1 MNSAAI
7 FVIQQPMILRD
18 REEIM
23 LQCNKNTY
31 NHGDIS
37 GTNFAMESAYV
48 LNQLIISAIVVT
60 CFICTKTIVD
70 SLRRRNARLTLVI
83 IGAGPIGLTSML
95 VAARCGRVSRIVLYE
110 ELSKLTLFNKPH
122 QIALDVKSVHFLKRL
137 GVDFDNIEGCW
148 DSGCFYT
155 RLGVFQEYMLTT
167 VPKLGAAVDLRLG
180 TKFTRDSLRDLEK
193 IDGRKL
199 VLACDGSSGQAA
211 RLLGLSDEFAQH
223 SCRAYGA
230 VAALDR
236 PDECQIP
243 MPERLMHNLHFDL
256 TAYGAETSEVDGYQ
270 GFSFKVFGTS
280 RHRFMS
286 LSIPKCESP
295 QVKSLRT
302 VLDRSMMRNIFL
314 KCFNTYKADSEP
326 RLSDPI
332 AVKHMKFSP
341 RLFEVKLSQRLETS
355 AYFQDSNMFVLA
367 EGEAARCY
375 NIHTGMDVN
384 VGIKGL
390 MGLSSF
396 ISLACV
402 VDSEHAILQALL
414 QKNKDADR
422 ICRDFIKAGL
432 VEYHMLKTCL

>member
-1 MNSAAI
+1 MSSVPALSLYHLVPMNENQAAG
-7 FVIQQPMILRD
+7 QQCRHHEH
-18 REEIM
+18 R
-23 LQCNKNTY
+23 Q
-31 NHGDIS
+31 GDLS
-37 GTNFAMESAYV
+37 GTAVLVESAYV
-48 LNQLIISAIVVT
+48 LHQILISVLIVT
-60 CFICTKTIVD
+60 CFVCTKTLVD
-70 SLRRRNARLTLVI
+70 SFRRRNARVSVII

-95 VAARCGRVSRIVLYE
+95 VAARSGRVARIVLYE
-110 ELSKLTLFNKPH
+110 ELCKQVLYNKPH
-122 QIALDVKSVHFLKRL
+122 QIAFDVKSVHFLKRM

-148 DSGCFYT
+148 EMGCFYT

-167 VPKLGAAVDLRLG
+167 IPRLDVPVDVRLP
-180 TKFTRDSLRDLEK
+180 TKFTRESLRDLER
-193 IDGRKL
+193 IEGRKL
-199 VLACDGSSGQAA
+199 VITCDGSSGQAA

-223 SCRAYGA
+223 TCRAYGA

-236 PDECQIP
+236 LDECQVP
-243 MPERLMHNLHFDL
+243 MPERLVHNLHFDL

-270 GFSFKVFGTS
+270 GFTFKVFGTS
-280 RHRFMS
+280 RHRYMA

-314 KCFNTYKADSEP
+314 KCFNTYKSESEP
-326 RLSDPI
+326 RLSDPM

-341 RLFEVKLSQRLETS
+341 RLFEVKLSQRVETT
-355 AYFQDSNMFVLA
+355 AYFQDTNMFVAA

-390 MGLSSF
+390 MSLSNF
-396 ISLACV
+396 ISVICV
-402 VDSEHAILQALL
+402 AETEHAIVQALI

-422 ICRDFIKAGL
+422 VCKDFIRCGL
-432 VEYHMLKTCL
+432 AEYHLLRGGK

>member
-1 MNSAAI
+1 
-7 FVIQQPMILRD
+7 
-18 REEIM
+18 
-23 LQCNKNTY
+23 
-31 NHGDIS
+31 
-37 GTNFAMESAYV
+37 
-48 LNQLIISAIVVT
+48 
-60 CFICTKTIVD
+60 
-70 SLRRRNARLTLVI
+70 
-83 IGAGPIGLTSML
+83 
-95 VAARCGRVSRIVLYE
+95 
-110 ELSKLTLFNKPH
+110 
-122 QIALDVKSVHFLKRL
+122 
-137 GVDFDNIEGCW
+137 
-148 DSGCFYT
+148 
-155 RLGVFQEYMLTT
+155 
-167 VPKLGAAVDLRLG
+167 
-180 TKFTRDSLRDLEK
+180 FTRDSLRDLEL
-193 IDGRKL
+193 IEGRKL

-236 PDECQIP
+236 PDECQVP
-243 MPERLMHNLHFDL
+243 MPERQMHNLHFDL
-256 TAYGAETSEVDGYQ
+256 TAYGSETAEVDGFQ

-314 KCFNTYKADSEP
+314 KCFNTYKAEGEP
-326 RLSDPI
+326 RLSDSI
-332 AVKHMKFSP
+332 AVTHMKFSP

-390 MGLSSF
+390 MSLSNF
-396 ISLACV
+396 ISVVCV
-402 VDSEHAILQALL
+402 ADSEHAILKALM

-422 ICRDFIKAGL
+422 ICRDFIKSGL
-432 VEYHMLKTCL
+432 VEYRMLKVCK

>member
-1 MNSAAI
+1 MNSAS
-7 FVIQQPMILRD
+7 VLSMVHLMPLDEHHVNMLHCSQEELR
-18 REEIM
+18 
-23 LQCNKNTY
+23 
-31 NHGDIS
+31 HGDAGGSTLEID
-37 GTNFAMESAYV
+37 SAYV
-48 LNQLIISAIVVT
+48 LHQIIISALVVT
-60 CFICTKTIVD
+60 CFVCTKTLVD
-70 SLRRRNARLTLVI
+70 SFRRRNARVSVVI
-83 IGAGPIGLTSML
+83 VGAGPIGLTSML
-95 VAARCGRVSRIVLYE
+95 VAAKTGRARRIVLYE
-110 ELSKLTLFNKPH
+110 ELCKQVLFNRPH
-122 QIALDVKSVHFLKRL
+122 QIAFDVKSVHFLKRL

-148 DSGCFYT
+148 DMGCFYT

-167 VPKLGAAVDLRLG
+167 VPRLDVPVDVRFG
-180 TKFTRDSLRDLEK
+180 TKFSRDSLRDLEK
-193 IDGRKL
+193 IEGRKL
-199 VLACDGSSGQAA
+199 VIACDGSSGQAA

-223 SCRAYGA
+223 TCKAYGA

-243 MPERLMHNLHFDL
+243 MPERLVHNLHFDL
-256 TAYGAETSEVDGYQ
+256 TAYGSETSEVNGYQ

-280 RHRFMS
+280 RHRYMA

-326 RLSDPI
+326 RLSDPM

-341 RLFEVKLSQRLETS
+341 RLFEVKLSQRVETT
-355 AYFQDSNMFVLA
+355 AYFQDLNMFVVA

-390 MGLSSF
+390 MSLSNF
-396 ISLACV
+396 ISVICV
-402 VDSEHAILQALL
+402 AETEHSIVQALI

-422 ICRDFIKAGL
+422 ICRDFIRSGL
-432 VEYHMLKTCL
+432 VEYHLLRNGK